1 MIQAT
6 WAVAVRMPVES
17 SLCLRR
23 DRPILPAPCGSVSC
37 AWPRCC
43 WLAAQALTK
52 ASLTRDRSPKAAPLA
67 QASRSAASLVM
78 SPDLRD
84 TVYLGESLIQSPIP
98 YRHVQVPTG
107 RIVEHALRTALD
119 DALTFGVQDAQSIPP
134 PGNDL
139 SAIVVVK
146 SVHFEYHDRLQYVLP
161 IPLPGLPLVVV
172 SEVEVRLAF
181 DLQLLNARGH
191 TVQVWMPKPRATEM
205 AEDGIVRLAHEAAW
219 RLALQTVDD
228 LQVWL
233 NSQGGKP

>member
-1 MIQAT
+1 M
-6 WAVAVRMPVES
+6 
-17 SLCLRR
+17 C
-23 DRPILPAPCGSVSC
+23 
-37 AWPRCC
+37 
-43 WLAAQALTK
+43 LAAVLLVGC
-52 ASLTRDRSPKAAPLA
+52 ASTHEGKLDPRSFA
-67 QASRSAASLVM
+67 QGSAARASKSIGRVSLVM

-84 TVYLGESLIQSPIP
+84 TVDLGESLIQSPIP

-181 DLQLLNARGH
+181 DLQLLDARGH
-191 TVQVWMPKPRATEM
+191 TVQVRTYESGREVWMPKPRATEM

-219 RLALQTVDD
+219 RLAC
-228 LQVWL
+228 
-233 NSQGGKP
+233 KPSTTCRFG